1 MTPPVPTGSRAHRS
15 TIRPAP
21 RRLAPAAAATRTA
34 ERGAGRRQQL
44 FVQVEPDGSDSWRLD
59 PVVEALK
66 QGAVGIIP
74 TDSNPAFVC
83 DLGNRSAVEKL
94 LDIKRAR
101 GSQKMSVLCRSLQ
114 DVDTYTLGWP
124 PPRAPG
130 QPAMFK
136 LVKRVLPGP
145 FTFILHA
152 SKELPKALTNV
163 DKGRSKKR
171 HEVGVR
177 LPDDPVAQAIL
188 QQLDRPLL
196 CSTAGSPEDDHAGGL
211 APDAAVLMDRYGP
224 AGLDFVVDGGPRLA
238 EGSTVVDCTG
248 VEPVVVRRGKGDP
261 ALLGLEA

>member
-1 MTPPVPTGSRAHRS
+1 MAVAG
-15 TIRPAP
+15 
-21 RRLAPAAAATRTA
+21 AAAAA
-34 ERGAGRRQQL
+34 AALASAGSVAAAAKAPERGAGRRQL

-83 DLGNRSAVEKL
+83 DLGSRAAVEKL
-94 LDIKRAR
+94 LEIKRAR

-114 DVDTYTLGWP
+114 DVDTYTQGWP
-124 PPRAPG
+124 PSRTPG
-130 QPAMFK
+130 QPDMFK
-136 LVKRVLPGP
+136 LVKRALPGP
-145 FTFILHA
+145 YTFILLA

-163 DKGRSKKR
+163 DKGKSKKR

-196 CSTAGSPEDDHAGGL
+196 CSTAGSPEDDLSGF

-224 AGLDFVVDGGPRLA
+224 AGLDFVVDAGPRLA
-238 EGSTVVDCTG
+238 EGSTVIDCTG
-248 VEPVVVRRGKGDP
+248 AEPTVVRRGKGDP
-261 ALLGLEA
+261 ALLGLEE